1 MYTGIHMVYMY
12 TEYPEEN
19 MEQKNGYRAI
29 ADELGNEIASGKLR
43 PGELLP
49 PERVLCERWNVE
61 RTTLRRALALLSDE
75 GLIEKRPGVG
85 SIVRD
90 RSKELISFITTGGS
104 ADQAAQVNELEHHFM
119 SPVCD
124 CFSRICAKNGR
135 REVSVTLTGNV
146 EGRLESFR
154 NLLDSSQA
162 LVLADNI
169 PMNFLETAK
178 RVGKPCVLFS
188 QREKGFRS
196 VLCDNDSGL
205 SQAVDCL
212 YALGHRN
219 IAFLG
224 GDERFLNSR
233 ARVDGFKRA
242 MQSHGLNGEVIQC
255 GWSDVSGYDG
265 FLKLISINPAITAV
279 CCVNDQVAYGVCKAV
294 NELGKKVGVDVSVI
308 GFGDTKYSR
317 DFEYQITS
325 VRIPPERVARELWRA
340 LRWEIESP
348 FTDPATVL
356 VEAELIVRG
365 TTGKVQ
371 N

>member
-49 PERVLCERWNVE
+49 PERALCERWNVE

-104 ADQAAQVNELEHHFM
+104 AGQAAQVNELEHHFM

-146 EGRLESFR
+146 EGRSC
-154 NLLDSSQA
+154 S
-162 LVLADNI
+162 
-169 PMNFLETAK
+169 PTT
-178 RVGKPCVLFS
+178 
-188 QREKGFRS
+188 
-196 VLCDNDSGL
+196 
-205 SQAVDCL
+205 
-212 YALGHRN
+212 
-219 IAFLG
+219 
-224 GDERFLNSR
+224 SR
-233 ARVDGFKRA
+233 
-242 MQSHGLNGEVIQC
+242 
-255 GWSDVSGYDG
+255 
-265 FLKLISINPAITAV
+265 
-279 CCVNDQVAYGVCKAV
+279 
-294 NELGKKVGVDVSVI
+294 
-308 GFGDTKYSR
+308 
-317 DFEYQITS
+317 
-325 VRIPPERVARELWRA
+325 
-340 LRWEIESP
+340 
-348 FTDPATVL
+348 
-356 VEAELIVRG
+356 
-365 TTGKVQ
+365 
-371 N
+371 

>member
-1 MYTGIHMVYMY
+1 
-12 TEYPEEN
+12 
-19 MEQKNGYRAI
+19 
-29 ADELGNEIASGKLR
+29 
-43 PGELLP
+43 
-49 PERVLCERWNVE
+49 
-61 RTTLRRALALLSDE
+61 
-75 GLIEKRPGVG
+75 
-85 SIVRD
+85 
-90 RSKELISFITTGGS
+90 
-104 ADQAAQVNELEHHFM
+104 M

-242 MQSHGLNGEVIQC
+242 MQSHGLNGEAIQC

-265 FLKLISINPAITAV
+265 FLKLISISPAITAV

-356 VEAELIVRG
+356 VEAELIVRE
-365 TTGKVQ
+365 TTGKIQ